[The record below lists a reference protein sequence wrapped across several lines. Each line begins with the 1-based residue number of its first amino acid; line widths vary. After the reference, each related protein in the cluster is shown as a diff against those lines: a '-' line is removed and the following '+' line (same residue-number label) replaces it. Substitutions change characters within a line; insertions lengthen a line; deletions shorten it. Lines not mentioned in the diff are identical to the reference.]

1 MSLLNFLFEF
11 EGLELQAEIINATFS
26 FCYDELSAQSNKQA
40 RMVIDG
46 LFNQIHMLTNQM
58 DELMQKGWEE
68 VKKG

>member
-68 VKKG
+68 VKKE

>member
-1 MSLLNFLFEF
+1 MSLTNFLLKF
-11 EGLELQAEIINATFS
+11 EGLELQAEIISATFS
-26 FCYDELSAQSNKQA
+26 FCYDELSAQANKQA

-58 DELMQKGWEE
+58 NELMQKGWEE